1 MFTKMLKS
9 CLISGAIIGYCMIFV
24 APASATTMTLSGEP
38 VSPAADYNF
47 LLFENLRLSMTG
59 EVVAAYDDNLDQEED
74 DEEESFY
81 LVPRLQ
87 LAIDWPITPHIK
99 LGSGVSVGYRHYV
112 TGDTT
117 GDDEIIV
124 GMQDLSTAF
133 AAKIFVGN
141 GTIRLRDQFSREV
154 ETFRL
159 LGDDSED
166 SVLSTNTISAKYSVP
181 LNPYINFSTEYVHQN
196 VWTNTSEFEYRDH
209 VRDSIDVAALWQV
222 NPQFQLGPYTRYE
235 TIDYGDFDHFF
246 FGAVNDR
253 DLPEA
258 GLTFLYRREAGF
270 TLQGSLGYQDM
281 DIDTDD
287 PFITEEDDGLVGR
300 ASCAFSTSRF
310 TDHVFS
316 ISHDRNQALISPNVN
331 YSEETRYRYAIASNI
346 MPEITLHGDV
356 SYINI
361 NESDLGENADLYQFG
376 LGTSYRFT
384 PKATVRFR
392 YEFTTKDSDR
402 EISEFDRNRYTVR
415 FIYDF

>member
-1 MFTKMLKS
+1 MFAKMLKA
-9 CLISGAIIGYCMIFV
+9 CLVSGGIIGCSILLV
-24 APASATTMTLSGEP
+24 APASATTMTLSGDP

-47 LLFENLRLSMTG
+47 LLFENLRLSLTG
-59 EVVAAYDDNLDQEED
+59 EVAATYDDNLHEEED

-81 LVPRLQ
+81 LVPRLR

-99 LGSGVSVGYRHYV
+99 LGSGVSVGYRHYI
-112 TGDTT
+112 TGDA
-117 GDDEIIV
+117 DDNIIV
-124 GMQDLSTAF
+124 GMQDLSTGL

-141 GTIRLRDQFSREV
+141 GVIRLSEQFSRDV

-166 SVLSTNTISAKYSVP
+166 SVLNTNTISAKYSVP
-181 LNPYINFSTEYVHQN
+181 LNPYIHFNTEYVHQN
-196 VWTNTSEFEYRDH
+196 VWTTTSELDYRDH

-222 NPQFQLGPYTRYE
+222 NPQFQLGPYARYE
-235 TIDYGDFDHFF
+235 TINYGDFDHPF

-253 DLPEA
+253 ELPEA

-281 DIDTDD
+281 DIDADD
-287 PFITEEDDGLVGR
+287 PFITDEDDGLVGR
-300 ASCAFSTSRF
+300 AACSFSTSRF

-356 SYINI
+356 SYVNI
-361 NESDLGENADLYQFG
+361 NESDMGEKADLYQVG

-384 PKATVRFR
+384 PKATVRLR
-392 YEFTTKDSDR
+392 YDFTYKDSDR
-402 EISEFDRNRYTVR
+402 ETSEFDRNRFTVR